1 MQQMDSVEQLQRI
14 VTTRNVRAKVSRSDI
29 VAALLRHQRS
39 VSGVPNQDGQRHG
52 KRSFLNGCRMLTA
65 HRNRD
70 GTRFWIISE
79 CDQSLTRVML
89 PEDF

>member
-14 VTTRNVRAKVSRSDI
+14 VTTRNVRAKVSRGDI
-29 VAALLRHQRS
+29 AAALLRHQGS
-39 VSGVPNQDGQRHG
+39 LSGSPNQHGQRHD
-52 KRSFLNGCRMLTA
+52 KQSFLNGCRMLTA
-65 HRNRD
+65 HRGRD